1 MLDRGTTPQA
11 SGSGR
16 ATDLWHSLAVV
27 PIFVS
32 TVMTSAMIFRVG
44 GVDAAGVRS
53 GIFMGLL
60 ASSLAILLQLRS
72 RGRIGAGHALFMGTS
87 VLYASASVRALHAG
101 GIDLL
106 GLLVFGSA
114 LVLLLSVSTLASL
127 LSRIPPFLT
136 GMVILYVAFYFAV
149 VVAAPLLTDETFR
162 ATGDKLSFVLAV
174 VVVIGLWLTGPLALR
189 PWLFALGLLA
199 GALVAWGTGR
209 IDMTAVAN
217 ADWFGLPELSS
228 PVLALPTLNAVS
240 LLLPTFVGLAIIS
253 AIEAGNVGSSVQTQ
267 IGQHGPTVD
276 QGSVQRAV
284 RTQAIASLAAGV
296 LGGAPVSAPPGGLT
310 AEASSRVS
318 GVRFALAAA
327 CLLVVLALIPKLT
340 AMFLALPDALVLAF
354 AVLLLLLLVKRAFV
368 MMLIERLPVGQG
380 VIFAVSLFGLLA
392 VQLDLIVIE
401 IGLLG
406 LFLETHD
413 RFPIGIMVLLGLML
427 LVRFNRNRFEATL
440 DLSSLDPIQEVA
452 VRRAEKRGW
461 SVEDC
466 NRLELAIEEALT
478 WLIDQSPRTRPPTR
492 LLVEVRSERD
502 AIHLKLSMKRKE
514 RYRAV
519 VEDDSDDPMRSSALV
534 LQLLQAY
541 ADRVQHLRFERGEM
555 LYLTLRQRDQATSA
569 GNTPGFGPVRWLA
582 QTLSRR

>member
-1 MLDRGTTPQA
+1 
-11 SGSGR
+11 
-16 ATDLWHSLAVV
+16 
-27 PIFVS
+27 
-32 TVMTSAMIFRVG
+32 
-44 GVDAAGVRS
+44 
-53 GIFMGLL
+53 
-60 ASSLAILLQLRS
+60 
-72 RGRIGAGHALFMGTS
+72 MGTS

-502 AIHLKLSMKRKE
+502 AIHLKLSMERKE

>member
-1 MLDRGTTPQA
+1 
-11 SGSGR
+11 
-16 ATDLWHSLAVV
+16 
-27 PIFVS
+27 
-32 TVMTSAMIFRVG
+32 
-44 GVDAAGVRS
+44 
-53 GIFMGLL
+53 MGLL

-106 GLLVFGSA
+106 GLLVVGSA

-136 GMVILYVAFYFAV
+136 GTVILYVAFYFSV

-253 AIEAGNVGSSVQTQ
+253 AIEAGNVGSSVRTQ
-267 IGQHGPTVD
+267 IGQHRPTVD

-296 LGGAPVSAPPGGLT
+296 LGGAPISAPPGGLT

-340 AMFLALPDALVLAF
+340 AMFLALPNALVLAF
-354 AVLLLLLLVKRAFV
+354 AVLLLLLLVKRACV

-380 VIFAVSLFGLLA
+380 AIFAVSLFGLLA

-401 IGLLG
+401 IGLLD
-406 LFLETHD
+406 LFLETQG
-413 RFPIGIMVLLGLML
+413 RFPIGIMVLLVLML

-478 WLIDQSPRTRPPTR
+478 WLIDQSPRARPPTR
-492 LLVEVRSERD
+492 LLVEVGSERD

-514 RYRAV
+514 PYRAV

-541 ADRVQHLRFERGEM
+541 ADRFQHLRFERGEM
-555 LYLTLRQRDQATSA
+555 LYLTLRQREQATSA